1 MGDEIGLDGAA
12 FLGAV
17 EVDDMHPFGAGF
29 GEGLGGLE
37 GVDVVVELLGVVA
50 LLQADDA
57 AGAEVDAG
65 DDG

>member
-1 MGDEIGLDGAA
+1 LRDEVGLDGAA

-17 EVDDMHPFGAGF
+17 EIDDVHPLGAGF
-29 GEGLGGLE
+29 GEGFGGLLR
-37 GVDVVVELLGVVA
+37 VDVVVELLGVVA
-50 LLQADDA
+50 LLEADDA